1 LYLFAYER
9 LSASVSACQDSHFIE
24 VDTVP
29 DVDYTFDSVFCTL
42 HALVL
47 LWHKD
52 NMFRFNTARRE
63 KEIPDFL
70 PGYFGRIDRQIC
82 VIRKALG
89 FGPTF
94 L

>member
-9 LSASVSACQDSHFIE
+9 LAAAVSACQDGHFVE
-24 VDTVP
+24 VDAVS
-29 DVDYTFDSVFCTL
+29 DVDYAFDSLFCIL
-42 HALVL
+42 HAFVL

-52 NMFRFNTARRE
+52 SMSCFNTACRE

-70 PGYFGRIDRQIC
+70 PGYFGRIDRQIR
-82 VIRKALG
+82 VIHKALG